1 MAFCICWRGLRV
13 AVALLTITILTGCA
27 GLSQPPY
34 PPYQGPYF
42 EHLKTFYAKDDAI
55 PQDENVKSSGERDRI
70 LREIMYL
77 VDVNFESFANGLR
90 DRKAFFDTVTDLTL
104 LGLGSAGALSPS
116 AATKSILAAISAG
129 VAGGRVSINKNF
141 FHDQAIEALTAKMR
155 AERAKREEIIIK
167 GIQLTL
173 LQYPLSQGI
182 RDTVKY
188 YNAGTLLGA
197 IEAITATAGEE
208 FKNASNEI
216 DRTVVLRKYNADTKV
231 LQDRL
236 NVWLRDGNER
246 NPLNTQRVTDIENWI
261 RQAFNKTDLAGIWL
275 RSAPETEVRAT
286 ILHFNVP

>member
-216 DRTVVLRKYNADTKV
+216 DRTVVLRKYNADT
-231 LQDRL
+231 R
-236 NVWLRDGNER
+236 
-246 NPLNTQRVTDIENWI
+246 
-261 RQAFNKTDLAGIWL
+261 
-275 RSAPETEVRAT
+275 
-286 ILHFNVP
+286 